1 MQLKPKKSLGQNFLK
16 DENILKLIVEKADI
30 NKNDNVIEIGPGTG
44 NLTKKIIFKTPRSI
58 TVIEKDQNLSSKLK
72 VDFKDKIKLI
82 NKDFLLMKEK
92 DIKLNDNIILGNL
105 PYNVS
110 TEILIKLIKTYKNSK
125 YKKLLF
131 MFQKEVADR
140 ITANYNTKN
149 YGRLSIISQ
158 FAMNVYKIKDVGPN
172 CFYPKPKVSSTLL
185 LFIPKKKI
193 YKINEIKN
201 LEYITRT
208 FFNLRRKMIKK
219 PLKQIF
225 KNFSNVEKKL
235 KLKTNDRPQNLHP
248 LTYYR
253 ICEEYEKLANK
264 WFNMFTNFWFIKEF
278 FLFL

>member
-1 MQLKPKKSLGQNFLK
+1 MQFKPKKSLGQNFLK

-44 NLTKKIIFKTPRSI
+44 NLTKRIIFKTPRSI
-58 TVIEKDQNLSSKLK
+58 TVIEKDQNLSNKLK
-72 VDFKDKIKLI
+72 VDFKDKINLI

-158 FAMNVYKIKDVGPN
+158 FAMNIYKIKDVGPN
-172 CFYPKPKVSSTLL
+172 CF
-185 LFIPKKKI
+185 
-193 YKINEIKN
+193 
-201 LEYITRT
+201 
-208 FFNLRRKMIKK
+208 
-219 PLKQIF
+219 
-225 KNFSNVEKKL
+225 
-235 KLKTNDRPQNLHP
+235 
-248 LTYYR
+248 
-253 ICEEYEKLANK
+253 
-264 WFNMFTNFWFIKEF
+264 
-278 FLFL
+278 

>member
-1 MQLKPKKSLGQNFLK
+1 MKFKPKKSLGQNFLK
-16 DENILKLIVEKADI
+16 DENILNLIVEKADI
-30 NKNDNVIEIGPGTG
+30 NKNDDVIEIGPGTG
-44 NLTKKIIFKTPRSI
+44 NLTKKILFKTPRSI
-58 TVIEKDQNLSSKLK
+58 TVIEKDQNLSNKLK
-72 VDFKDKIKLI
+72 VDFKDKINLI

-158 FAMNVYKIKDVGPN
+158 FAMNIYKIKDVGPN

-185 LFIPKKKI
+185 LFIPKKK
-193 YKINEIKN
+193 N
-201 LEYITRT
+201 L
-208 FFNLRRKMIKK
+208 
-219 PLKQIF
+219 
-225 KNFSNVEKKL
+225 
-235 KLKTNDRPQNLHP
+235 QN
-248 LTYYR
+248 
-253 ICEEYEKLANK
+253 
-264 WFNMFTNFWFIKEF
+264 
-278 FLFL
+278 